1 MNPIKPSTHIM
12 TTEAFTVRT
21 DGETAHRLNALAS
34 RLDRSRNYLV
44 NQALKEYLEAHAWQI
59 EKIQEGIEAAD
70 SGQVIAHEEVM
81 AEFADDHPPPAF
93 AHAKPNSE

>member
-1 MNPIKPSTHIM
+1 M

-21 DGETAHRLNALAS
+21 DSETAHRLEKLAS

-44 NQALKEYLEAHAWQI
+44 NQAIKEYLELHTWQI

-70 SGQVIAHEEVM
+70 RGEVIAHEAVM
-81 AEFADDHPPPAF
+81 VEMDAMIEESIK
-93 AHAKPNSE
+93 AHEGRT

>member
-1 MNPIKPSTHIM
+1 M

-21 DGETAHRLNALAS
+21 ESDVVQRLDKLAS

-44 NQALKEYLEAHAWQI
+44 NQAIKEYLELHAWQV

-70 SGQVIAHEEVM
+70 RGQLIPHEDVM
-81 AEFADDHPPPAF
+81 AEMDVLIQEHINR
-93 AHAKPNSE
+93 HEGRQ